1 MENKRQKLDQ
11 YLKQMKQGNPLTD
24 SFVGRT
30 GDVFDDALVARNLSE
45 EALAREFLKN
55 TGLPVPGKG
64 ASRAQLEDFL
74 SRSLKEIY
82 PEIEP
87 ELRIG
92 GLNDQYG
99 QNRIDISDYT
109 AKQPIETTLGTA
121 FHEGGHAYDKQ
132 ILGVDGKPI
141 SLGDLRKAKSSG
153 LNLKQMD
160 PLQVYD
166 EIVGA
171 KHHAKIPNLREGSY
185 GFGALKSLLKS
196 GTFKGVGPIAA
207 TAGAVT
213 AASASDALADTLVPG
228 GVESVGQGSDKVLSP
243 EQEQSVEASRQLSS
257 GSPMNEQR
265 LRALQKMVQGK

>member
-11 YLKQMKQGNPLTD
+11 YIKQMKQGNPLTD
-24 SFVGRT
+24 SYVQRT

-45 EALAREFLKN
+45 EALAREVLKN
-55 TGLPVPGKG
+55 TGVPIPGKG
-64 ASRAQLEDFL
+64 SSRLQVEDFL
-74 SRSLKEIY
+74 SRILKERY

-92 GLNDQYG
+92 GNADQYG

-109 AKQPIETTLGTA
+109 AKQPIEKTVGTVL
-121 FHEGGHAYDKQ
+121 HEGGHAYDEKV
-132 ILGVDGKPI
+132 LGTTGKE
-141 SLGDLRKAKSSG
+141 LDLADLRKAKASG
-153 LNLKQMD
+153 KNLKQMD

-166 EIVGA
+166 EILGA

-196 GTFKGVGPIAA
+196 GTFKGIAPV
-207 TAGAVT
+207 AGALT

-228 GVESVGQGSDKVLSP
+228 GVESVGQGSDQVLSP
-243 EQEQSVEASRQLSS
+243 EQEQSVEASRQLSA
-257 GSPMNEQR
+257 GEPMNQAR
-265 LRALQKMVQGK
+265 MQALQRMVNR